1 MNTKL
6 HLMIQAK
13 RMLSDSCICFMTILV
28 LISVISCNSGEG
40 ERKDQHT
47 LITKPDFGFVSRL
60 KATKWEEYLVTG
72 NGTLGAMVAG
82 DPLSERIILSH
93 EKLFMPEFPPTEA
106 PDLGNNLEKIRGL
119 VLDGK
124 GREAAELALELGVE
138 AGIHSFIWTDPPVPA
153 CQLEIESSG
162 MGDVLDYE
170 RGVNYET
177 GEAIMAWKTENGL
190 FERKVFVSRPDQLW
204 VMEMQSEGSA
214 LPDLRMRLATLPMDD
229 EARDENHHE
238 FFGGQLI
245 EDIQASAAKNGLLTY
260 TTLFKKQWD
269 GSLKGFLVEAM
280 VRPEGGS
287 MKQKEEWLHI
297 QDATKVTVVAR
308 IKLSWELPL
317 PLETGVDQLGK
328 RNYAS
333 LLKKH
338 EAIHSEMFKR
348 FSIRLG
354 KGQDACYAE
363 ELRESSS
370 VGNLNNQ
377 LVNQL
382 CDAARYML
390 ISSTGELPPFMQGI
404 WGGTWRPPWSGDF
417 IINGNAPAAIAS
429 GLNTNFREVIE
440 SYSEYMYSMFD
451 EFRDNA
457 RDLYGAPGI
466 FVPSRT
472 GSSGKTY
479 HFAEP
484 YPHLYWY
491 AGGAW
496 SSQFFFDY
504 WQYTGDE
511 DFLRERAIPFML
523 ACAEFYKY
531 ILVKDEQGKY
541 HFIPSY
547 SPEIGPL
554 GFHPVAINATM
565 DVAALK
571 QLIRNLFVLE
581 ESGYLSLPDGATW
594 REILENLPSYEV
606 DAHGDLKE
614 WLWPGLENDNIHR
627 HASHLYPLFYEVDP
641 EFKDR
646 PELQA
651 AASQAIENRLQYR
664 RPRDGAEMAFG
675 LMQKGLAAAHIGDTE
690 HAYECVSWLCNRYWS
705 TAFTSY
711 HDPTEVF
718 NVDIAGGLPAVVAEM
733 LIQSSREQLI
743 LLPALPEQW
752 SEGSLT
758 GVGTRCGVTLD
769 LLWEKGQAVSAKMTA
784 HTDAA
789 FTIRFRDQSW
799 EIELENGESH
809 QWNYTD

>member
-6 HLMIQAK
+6 FLILLIIAAF
-13 RMLSDSCICFMTILV
+13 SCGP
-28 LISVISCNSGEG
+28 GEG
-40 ERKDQHT
+40 GSTAHKK
-47 LITKPDFGFVSRL
+47 LITKPDFGFVSKL
-60 KATKWEEYLVTG
+60 KATKWEEYMVTG

-82 DPLSERIILSH
+82 DPMSERIILSH
-93 EKLFMPEFPPTEA
+93 EKLFMPEFPPTKA
-106 PDLGNNLEKIRGL
+106 PDLGSNLEKIRRL

-124 GREAAELALELGVE
+124 GREASELALELGVE

-153 CQLEIESSG
+153 CQLEIESPG
-162 MGDVLDYE
+162 TGEVQDYE
-170 RGVNYET
+170 RGVDYET
-177 GEAIMAWKTENGL
+177 GEAITAWRTENGV
-190 FERKVFVSRPDQLW
+190 FKRKVFVSRPDQAW
-204 VMEMQSEGSA
+204 VMEMGTEGSA

-229 EARDENHHE
+229 EARDENHQE
-238 FFGGQLI
+238 FFGDEMI
-245 EDIQASAAKNGLLTY
+245 EAIQASAEQNGLLSY

-269 GSLKGFLVEAM
+269 GSLKGFLVEAR
-280 VRPEGGS
+280 VTPEGGS
-287 MKQKEEWLHI
+287 MEQKEEWLHI
-297 QDATKVTVVAR
+297 QDATKVTVAAR
-308 IKLSWELPL
+308 IKLSWDLPL
-317 PLETGVDQLGK
+317 PLETGVDQLVNS
-328 RNYAS
+328 NYAS

-338 EAIHSEMFKR
+338 EAIHSEMFNR

-354 KGQDACYAE
+354 KGVDPYYAE
-363 ELRESSS
+363 ELRESSG

-382 CDAARYML
+382 CEAARYML

-457 RDLYGAPGI
+457 HDLYGAPGI

-496 SSQFFFDY
+496 SSQFFYDY

-511 DFLRERAIPFML
+511 RFLRERAIPFML
-523 ACAEFYKY
+523 ASAEFYKF
-531 ILVKDEQGKY
+531 ILVKDEEGTY

-547 SPEIGPL
+547 SPEIGPV
-554 GFHPVAINATM
+554 GYHPVAIDATM

-571 QLIRNLFVLE
+571 QLIRNLFKLE
-581 ESGYLSLPDGATW
+581 ELDYLSLPDGAAW
-594 REILENLPSYEV
+594 RDILENLPAYEV
-606 DAHGDLKE
+606 DATGDLKE

-641 EFKDR
+641 EFKER
-646 PELQA
+646 PELMA

-690 HAYECVSWLCNRYWS
+690 HAFECVDWLCNRYWS
-705 TAFTSY
+705 TALTSY

-718 NVDIAGGLPAVVAEM
+718 NVDIAGGLPAVVTEM
-733 LIQSSREQLI
+733 LVQSSREELI

-752 SEGSLT
+752 SEGSVK
-758 GVGTRCGVTLD
+758 GAGTRCGVSVD
-769 LLWEKGQAVSAKMTA
+769 LLWKKGQAVSAKMTA
-784 HTDAA
+784 HMDAA
-789 FTIRFRDQSW
+789 FTIRFRDLSW
-799 EIELENGESH
+799 EIEMKKGEIH
-809 QWNYTD
+809 HWKYTD